1 MMTGKGTVR
10 IEVEVPED
18 LARRLEAYRP
28 RLVEVLER
36 GLEALERQEKVRPM
50 TREEVLEI
58 LRRSPLMYVSEEYA
72 PEQVPEPPAV
82 KLKGKPLS
90 EIVLKDRC
98 W

>member
-1 MMTGKGTVR
+1 MTGKGTVR

-50 TREEVLEI
+50 TREEVLAA
-58 LRRSPLMYVSEEYA
+58 LKALPFVRVSEEYA
-72 PEQVPEPPAV
+72 PETLTRPP
-82 KLKGKPLS
+82 LIETHGKPVS
-90 EIVLKDRC
+90 EIVIEDRR
-98 W
+98 